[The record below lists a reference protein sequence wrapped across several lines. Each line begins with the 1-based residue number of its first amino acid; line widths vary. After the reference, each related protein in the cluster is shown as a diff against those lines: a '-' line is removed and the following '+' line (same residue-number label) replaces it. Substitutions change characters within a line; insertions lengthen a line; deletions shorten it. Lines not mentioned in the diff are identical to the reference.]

1 MTVRVW
7 RSDTQ
12 LPRGAALLAVATVAF
27 AILPEPS
34 ASALGVV
41 DRGPGIDGKTR
52 YSLANGC
59 YGLRSKSTGRFVVKG
74 SGGYRATASDVGG
87 AEPFRMQA
95 TRLGS
100 YLIYGRAR
108 DLLSAT
114 AGGAVAPAGRPS
126 PLADWEVGGD
136 AAGGFTFTLPS
147 RGKLLAI
154 ARDGRLVLA
163 DADGA
168 GDSARFTSERREGC
182 AVYPEAEVNAAGS
195 PLQRRPRFGE
205 VSGFLDAHVH
215 LMFFEAIG
223 GRFHCGRPWHP
234 YGVAYALPDCA
245 EIEGPRGA
253 VAPAQNYVNFGSL
266 VASHDT
272 RGWPTFRD
280 WPAPTM
286 LSKESVYYR
295 WLERAWRGGLRLM
308 VALNTDNK
316 LLCDVMPQ
324 RRYGC
329 NEMAGVRRS
338 IAAVY
343 GLQDYIDAQSGGPG
357 RGWFRVVV
365 DPFDARRV
373 INEGK
378 LAVVLGIETSKLFD
392 CGVFNHVPLCDRA
405 QVDERLAEVHRLG
418 VRQLELINKFDN
430 AFAGVAGDEGTFG
443 VFVNTGN
450 RLDTGRF
457 WDMRT
462 CRGHAHDEPQPLG
475 VQREDIGLLVRAL
488 VPPGAV
494 PVYPPPPHCNARG
507 LTGHGEHLVRRMIER
522 GMLIDPDHL
531 GALAR
536 GQVLSVLAAARY
548 GGVLSSH
555 SWSDEESYPRIQR
568 LGGVLA
574 HHGGDS
580 TGYVRQWRQHR
591 RGWSDR
597 HYYGAG
603 FGSDIHGI
611 STQGRPRGEVANP
624 VRYPFKS
631 FDGAV
636 TLGRSR
642 AGARVFDVN
651 RDGVAHYGL
660 YPDWIEDLRQ
670 LAGDRIVSDL
680 ARGAEAYLQMWE
692 RAVGIPARRC
702 RASRARVTR
711 RGLGPVQLGHSPQR
725 LLRRAGQPVRR
736 TRAWRYCVAG
746 GRAEKVVAVFT
757 ARGRVGLVGS
767 TARGHRAGRVG
778 KGTPARELRRG
789 TRRLGRALLVRR
801 VPGGARLVYGVLR
814 GRVRY
819 VAVASRS
826 VARTRT
832 GLLRYLAMSR
842 LRR

>member
-1 MTVRVW
+1 MRVC

-12 LPRGAALLAVATVAF
+12 LPWGAAWMAVASAALTLLPPGPAAF
-27 AILPEPS
+27 ASRPAVQEQ
-34 ASALGVV
+34 
-41 DRGPGIDGKTR
+41 TR

-59 YGLRSKSTGRFVVKG
+59 YGLRSKSSGRFVAKG
-74 SGGYRATASDVGG
+74 GGGYRAATGGAGG
-87 AEPFRMQA
+87 AEPLRMQA

-100 YLIYGRAR
+100 YLLYGPAR
-108 DLLSAT
+108 DFVSAT
-114 AGGAVAPAGRPS
+114 ARGGVAPAARPS
-126 PLADWEVGGD
+126 PLADWDVS
-136 AAGGFTFTLPS
+136 ARAGAFTLSLPS
-147 RGKLLAI
+147 RGKVLAV
-154 ARDGRLVLA
+154 AGDGRLVLA
-163 DADGA
+163 DARGA
-168 GDSARFTSERREGC
+168 GDSARFTFEQGEGC
-182 AVYPEAEVNAAGS
+182 AVYPEAEVGATGQPLRKRAA
-195 PLQRRPRFGE
+195 FGE
-205 VSGFLDAHVH
+205 VAGFLDAHVH

-253 VAPAQNYVNFGSL
+253 AAPAQNYVNFGSF

-286 LSKESVYYR
+286 LSKESVYYK
-295 WLERAWRGGLRLM
+295 WLERAWRGGLRVL

-329 NEMAGVRRS
+329 NEMAAVRRS
-338 IAAVY
+338 ITAVY
-343 GLQDYIDAQSGGPG
+343 ALEDYVDAQSGGPG

-365 DPFDARRV
+365 DPFEARRV

-392 CGVFNHVPLCDRA
+392 CGVFNDVPLCGRA

-418 VRQLELINKFDN
+418 VRQMELINKFDN
-430 AFAGVAGDEGTFG
+430 AFAGVAGDEGAFG

-450 RLDTGRF
+450 KLDTGRF

-462 CRGHAHDEPQPLG
+462 CSGHAHDEPQALG

-494 PVYPPPPHCNARG
+494 PVYPPRPHCNARG
-507 LTGHGEHLVRRMIER
+507 LTLLGEHLVRRMMER

-536 GQVLSVLAAARY
+536 GHVLSVLAAARY

-574 HHGGDS
+574 HHAGDS
-580 TGYVRQWRQHR
+580 TAYLRQWRRHR
-591 RGWSDR
+591 AGWDER
-597 HYYGAG
+597 HYHGAA

-611 STQGRPRGEVANP
+611 STQGRPRGDSPNA
-624 VRYPFKS
+624 VRYPFRS

-636 TLGRSR
+636 TLDRSR
-642 AGARVFDVN
+642 AGERVFDVN

-660 YPDWIEDLRQ
+660 YPDWIEDLRR
-670 LAGDRIVSDL
+670 LAGERVVSDL
-680 ARGAEAYLQMWE
+680 SRGAEAYPQVWG
-692 RAVGIPARRC
+692 RAFGSPPRSC
-702 RASRARVTR
+702 RPSRARPTR
-711 RGLGPVQLGHSPQR
+711 SALGAVRLGHGSQR
-725 LLRRAGQPVRR
+725 LLRGAGQPIRR

-746 GRAEKVVAVFT
+746 RRNRAAKVVAVFT
-757 ARGRVGLVGS
+757 TRGRVGLVGS
-767 TARGHRAGRVG
+767 TARGHRAGQVG
-778 KGTPARELRRG
+778 RGAPARTLRGRTG
-789 TRRLGRALLVRR
+789 RLGRGLLMRR
-801 VPGGARLVYGVLR
+801 IRGRARIVYGVRR

-819 VAVASRS
+819 VAVASRA
-826 VARTRT
+826 VGRTRE
-832 GLLRYLAMSR
+832 G
-842 LRR
+842 LRRYVAMAGLVR